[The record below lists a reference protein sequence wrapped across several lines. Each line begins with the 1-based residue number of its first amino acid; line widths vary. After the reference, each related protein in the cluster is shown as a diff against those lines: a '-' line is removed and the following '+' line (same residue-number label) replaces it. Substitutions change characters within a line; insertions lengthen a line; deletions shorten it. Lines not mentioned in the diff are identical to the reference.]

1 MKELE
6 NTKNTQ
12 MEILE
17 LRNTINKIKNLIGDY
32 ANRLT
37 QLKRQLIT

>member
-12 MEILE
+12 REILE
-17 LRNTINKIKNLIGDY
+17 LRNTTNKIKNLISDY
-32 ANRLT
+32 ANRLP
-37 QLKRQLIT
+37 QLKGQ